1 MMTMTHARIICSQR
15 IYGLYGLDPHTVQ
28 INGDVADA
36 GRTDER
42 TREDATQSMD
52 IGDRVS

>member
-1 MMTMTHARIICSQR
+1 MLTENIRVVWS
-15 IYGLYGLDPHTVQ
+15 HTVQ

-36 GRTDER
+36 GRTDEP
-42 TREDATQSMD
+42 TREDSATQSMD